1 MITCRELLEF
11 LAEYLDGSL
20 PEPERAVFE
29 EHLRVCP
36 PCVEY
41 LKTYRA
47 TIQLGKG
54 ACAGERAFPS
64 PIPEELKKAILKA
77 RDSQL
82 IQLRDDEIRRADDE
96 CKKG

>member
-11 LAEYLDGSL
+11 LAEYLDGTL

-29 EHLRVCP
+29 EHLCICP

-47 TIQLGKG
+47 TIQLGKA
-54 ACAGERAFPS
+54 ACAGEQVAQPS
-64 PIPEELKKAILKA
+64 MPEELKKAILKA
-77 RDSQL
+77 RV
-82 IQLRDDEIRRADDE
+82 A
-96 CKKG
+96 K